1 MTAHVIPSQVSITAY
16 KVETLSNMLTIRPVF
31 LIISLA
37 VTKPQGPRI
46 WLHLTVREGPE
57 VEVIPGPS
65 SLVEAQGSTVK
76 PTDPYCQAHP
86 WVPACHGLE
95 GTERPSPQWC
105 QGHPWVPECHGLD
118 KEEEPEG

>member
-1 MTAHVIPSQVSITAY
+1 MTGHVIPSQVSITAY
-16 KVETLSNMLTIRPVF
+16 KVEILSNMLTIRPVF

-46 WLHLTVREGPE
+46 WLHLALREGLE
-57 VEVIPGPS
+57 EELIPGPS

>member
-16 KVETLSNMLTIRPVF
+16 KVEILSNMLTIRPVF

-37 VTKPQGPRI
+37 VTKPQGLQ
-46 WLHLTVREGPE
+46 LHLALREGQE
-57 VEVIPGPS
+57 EELIPGPS